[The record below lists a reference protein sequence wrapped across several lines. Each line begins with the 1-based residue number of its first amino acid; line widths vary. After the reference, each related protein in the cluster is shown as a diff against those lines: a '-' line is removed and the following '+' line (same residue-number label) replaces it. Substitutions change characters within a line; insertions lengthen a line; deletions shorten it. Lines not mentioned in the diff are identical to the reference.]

1 MQVQRNESQPI
12 ASEEDIVRIR
22 QAVRSWAAECSFGAV
37 DQTKLM
43 TAASELV
50 RNALK
55 YGRGGTARLE
65 ILSDGARRGLRL
77 IVEDDGPGIADV
89 ELAMTDG
96 YSTGNGLGLG
106 LGGTRR
112 LVNEFEISSRLGEG
126 TRVSIVRWK

>member
-1 MQVQRNESQPI
+1 MQVQRGESQPI

-65 ILSDGARRGLRL
+65 VVRDGMRQGLRL
-77 IVEDDGPGIADV
+77 IVEDAGPGIPDV
-89 ELAMTDG
+89 ELAMKDG

-106 LGGTRR
+106 LSGTRR
-112 LVNEFEISSRLGEG
+112 LVNEFEIASRVGEG